1 VDSGL
6 VVVERWRV
14 DLVRRVLGSSNAARS
29 RLVQGEFL
37 PRSRSRTVPRRSPA
51 LTTPSATGTRMCLEY
66 STDLSLSPR
75 GTSEGGRG
83 GGRPRLTFGDTAS
96 SPRPSPPAG
105 EEREKTQQCN
115 AKHIRALCVR
125 RPRAT
130 PSSIMKIK
138 QLLVSFA
145 ALCAIATVVG
155 CASTDR
161 QASQSSFDVM
171 SLNRDRKPFSQQVNL
186 NQLVFEEPDL
196 ATNGA
201 VTLEEWQRLDTS
213 AGARENFSA
222 LDERGDDPI
231 NLTEFLKQATK
242 HSKRYHFFA
251 DTETINEGYVSWDK
265 ELFHQPGWQLFSIQF

>member
-1 VDSGL
+1 
-6 VVVERWRV
+6 
-14 DLVRRVLGSSNAARS
+14 
-29 RLVQGEFL
+29 
-37 PRSRSRTVPRRSPA
+37 
-51 LTTPSATGTRMCLEY
+51 M
-66 STDLSLSPR
+66 
-75 GTSEGGRG
+75 
-83 GGRPRLTFGDTAS
+83 
-96 SPRPSPPAG
+96 
-105 EEREKTQQCN
+105 
-115 AKHIRALCVR
+115 
-125 RPRAT
+125 
-130 PSSIMKIK
+130 MKIK

-145 ALCAIATVVG
+145 ALCAIAAVVG

-171 SLNRDRKPFSQQVNL
+171 NLNRDRKPFSRQVNL
-186 NQLVFEEPDL
+186 NQLVFEEPDR

-222 LDERGDDPI
+222 LDERADDQI

-265 ELFHQPGWQLFSIQF
+265 ELFQQPGCQLFSIQF